1 MTPAASS
8 FFFPTTTTPSFPVS
22 PLFGINF
29 LVNTVCC
36 DDRSILSN
44 FATVWHS
51 FFFDGHNDHESTVRS
66 WSVLLLVASSVTSS
80 SPSFFFGTP
89 LSYGFPSSFGF
100 GNAASS
106 SSSTPDVVLESVKLG
121 KAPELPGEAEEVA
134 ATDAKADFADE
145 DEEEDVA
152 PKTRAEEVDT
162 AEAEACEENNAGT
175 DEGGLNEILLNI
187 YSPIGKTYA
196 EWTMLGGKVV
206 KKTPPLNFSANSLTR
221 SKPHVGGDW
230 SSLVQ

>member
-1 MTPAASS
+1 MTGPSS
-8 FFFPTTTTPSFPVS
+8 PTS
-22 PLFGINF
+22 PLFGTAFSSMAAMTTNPLF
-29 LVNTVCC
+29 GAGA
-36 DDRSILSN
+36 S
-44 FATVWHS
+44 S
-51 FFFDGHNDHESTVRS
+51 FTSSSQACSTS
-66 WSVLLLVASSVTSS
+66 STISSSTQLVASSVTSS

-89 LSYGFPSSFGF
+89 SSYGFPSSFGF

-121 KAPELPGEAEEVA
+121 KEPELPGEAEEVA

-152 PKTRAEEVDT
+152 PKTRAEKVDT

-187 YSPIGKTYA
+187 YSVCFYFQASTSDILA
-196 EWTMLGGKVV
+196 
-206 KKTPPLNFSANSLTR
+206 FC
-221 SKPHVGGDW
+221 D
-230 SSLVQ
+230 